1 MMLKLLYAGQELWQ
15 WAEKTP
21 IVKQLSERQF
31 CAVRLSGMGVAL
43 APVIGKI

>member
-1 MMLKLLYAGQELWQ
+1 MAMG
-15 WAEKTP
+15 AEKTP

-43 APVIGKI
+43 AP